1 MILYKNRRHYK
12 YTLVDSFSRQI
23 EIEPDHKL
31 GNDFLYLDE
40 NGILFISKGYSWDGP
55 SGPTF
60 DTKNFMQG
68 SLVHDALYQL
78 MREQHLDL
86 KYRKYADEL
95 LRVMCIEDSM
105 SKIRARIV
113 YWAVRI
119 FGKSSAVPDTQKA
132 P

>member
-1 MILYKNRRHYK
+1 MIFYKKRHLYK
-12 YTLVDSFSRQI
+12 YTLINSYSRTIDIQ
-23 EIEPDHKL
+23 PDQKL
-31 GNDFLYLDE
+31 GNDFLNLDPT
-40 NGILFISKGYSWDGP
+40 GKLSISRGYSWDGP
-55 SGPTF
+55 SGPTI

-78 MREQHLDL
+78 MREQYLEY

-95 LRVMCIEDSM
+95 LKEMCIEDRM
-105 SKIRARIV
+105 SRVRAFFV

-119 FGKSSAVPDTQKA
+119 FGSSSAKADTRQA